1 MNNRG
6 AVQMVWRAARGGLV
20 RLNQILRETG
30 AADDAVFYAPPPG
43 GPKRATDAERRIEEA
58 RKARLGN

>member
-1 MNNRG
+1 
-6 AVQMVWRAARGGLV
+6 MVWRAAQGELV

-30 AADDAVFYAPPPG
+30 AADDAVFHAPPRG